1 MAQIRKT
8 KYTKKMLSEAVNAYF
23 SSISYTVVAKDED
36 GCELRNDDGKEIL
49 VRKYAT
55 PPSISGLCL
64 YLGIDRSTWQNYADA
79 RLHPEMKA
87 VTEEARARIEVYLE
101 EELLTRRKGVQGIIF
116 NLQNNYGWKQKQEI
130 ELGAHTRRT
139 MATEGMSIKEKL
151 AFISAEQAARAAA
164 FAGEDGEDG
173 KEA

>member
-8 KYTKKMLSEAVNAYF
+8 KYTKKTLSEAVNAYF

-130 ELGAHTRRT
+130 ELGADTRKQ
-139 MATEGMSIKEKL
+139 MAGYNVSLDEKL
-151 AFISAEQAARAAA
+151 ALIADARSALAE
-164 FAGEDGEDG
+164 EDGER
-173 KEA
+173 A

>member
-8 KYTKKMLSEAVNAYF
+8 KYTKKTLSEAVNAYF

-64 YLGIDRSTWQNYADA
+64 DLGIDRSTWQNYADA

-130 ELGAHTRRT
+130 ELGADTRKQ
-139 MATEGMSIKEKL
+139 MAGYNVSLDEKL
-151 AFISAEQAARAAA
+151 ALIADARSALAE
-164 FAGEDGEDG
+164 EDGER
-173 KEA
+173 A

>member
-8 KYTKKMLSEAVNAYF
+8 KYTKKTLSEAVNAYF

-64 YLGIDRSTWQNYADA
+64 DLGIDRSTWQNYADA

-130 ELGAHTRRT
+130 ELGADTRKQ
-139 MATEGMSIKEKL
+139 MAGYNVSLDEKL
-151 AFISAEQAARAAA
+151 ALIVDARSALAE
-164 FAGEDGEDG
+164 EDGER
-173 KEA
+173 A